1 MIASLRGRASGFA
14 LSASFVLGMAMTT
27 PLAARPLSEAEAIK
41 AALAQ
46 GDFAAL
52 GAAESAAAEARVRAI
67 PRLDNPE
74 AHISREGVSGSAGRE
89 TEWKADVTQPIDISG
104 RRSSLR
110 GAARAEA
117 AAVSAEVAR
126 RRQQRIAE
134 VREAYVGCAA
144 ASEKVAIVQR
154 YSARLR
160 EAERIVTLRT
170 RAGDTAVYDLRRL
183 RVEARSAE
191 AELQIAR
198 GELGAECSALA
209 RLTGISDAQPSVP
222 LAVLLPG
229 SPAAAARAAV
239 ANRQDLVARQARVA
253 AAEAETRAAQRARI
267 PDLSVGLGYKRISNE
282 DGSAGGPTAA
292 VGVRLPLFNS
302 GRAAVDEA
310 RARQRVREAELAL
323 ARREV
328 DASIAAAAARASAG
342 VAAAHEAREAAA
354 DAARLS
360 TIAESAY
367 QGGEIG
373 VVELID
379 AYRTGRDAELSIVDL
394 TERAVRA
401 TIAQSLA
408 EGREL

>member
-1 MIASLRGRASGFA
+1 MIASLRGRRRGFA
-14 LSASFVLGMAMTT
+14 LSASFVLGIATT
-27 PLAARPLSEAEAIK
+27 PSLAARPLSETEAIQ

-52 GAAESAAAEARVRAI
+52 GEAERAAAEARVRAI
-67 PRLDNPE
+67 ARFDNPE
-74 AHISREGVSGSAGRE
+74 ANISRESVSGSAGDE
-89 TEWKADVTQPIDISG
+89 TEWQAGVTQPLDISG

-110 GAARAEA
+110 AAVRAEA

-126 RRQQRIAE
+126 RRQERIAE
-134 VREAYVGCAA
+134 VREAFAGCTA
-144 ASEKVAIVQR
+144 ASEKIAISQR
-154 YSARLR
+154 FSARLR

-191 AELQIAR
+191 AELQVAR

-209 RLTGISDAQPSVP
+209 RLTGISDAQPSAP
-222 LAVLLPG
+222 LAALLPR
-229 SPAAAARAAV
+229 SPAAAASAAA

-267 PDLSVGLGYKRISNE
+267 PDLSLGLGYKRISNE

-292 VGVRLPLFNS
+292 VGVRLPLFNN
-302 GRAAVDEA
+302 GRAAVDES

-323 ARREV
+323 ARRDVE
-328 DASIAAAAARASAG
+328 ASIAAAAARASAG
-342 VAAAHEAREAAA
+342 VAAAQEAREAAS
-354 DAARLS
+354 DALRLS
-360 TIAESAY
+360 TIAETAY
-367 QGGEIG
+367 QGDEIG

-379 AYRTGRDAELSIVDL
+379 AYRTGRDAELNIVEL

-408 EGREL
+408 EGRE

>member
-1 MIASLRGRASGFA
+1 MSPSSRGRGRGFA
-14 LSASFVLGMAMTT
+14 LCVSFSLAMVMPA
-27 PLAARPLSEAEAIK
+27 PLTARPLSEVEAIQ

-52 GAAESAAAEARVRAI
+52 GEAERAAAEARVRAI

-74 AHISREGVSGSAGRE
+74 ANVSRESVSGSAGGE
-89 TEWKADVTQPIDISG
+89 TEWKAEVRQPIDLSG

-110 GAARAEA
+110 QAARAEA
-117 AAVSAEVAR
+117 EAVSADVQR

-134 VREAYVGCAA
+134 VREAYVGCAVA
-144 ASEKVAIVQR
+144 AEKVAIVQR

-170 RAGDTAVYDLRRL
+170 RAGDTAGYDLRRL

-209 RLTGISDAQPSVP
+209 RLTGVSDAQPSVA
-222 LAVLLPG
+222 LATLLPP

-292 VGVRLPLFNS
+292 LGVTLPLFKS

-328 DASIAAAAARASAG
+328 EASIAAAAARASAG
-342 VAAAHEAREAAA
+342 VAAAHEAREAAS

-360 TIAESAY
+360 TIAETAY
-367 QGGEIG
+367 QGGETG

-379 AYRTGRDAELSIVDL
+379 AYRTGRDAELNIVEL

-408 EGREL
+408 EGRE